1 MMDVRFEEERSRLAG
16 DIGPVV
22 GTVVGV
28 AGTRHAVAEGSHHE
42 AGLGSHLVEGLDNR
56 LVEGPGTRPAGNE
69 VAEVL
74 RRPGPEVVG
83 SPAVDRSL
91 DYRKT

>member
-1 MMDVRFEEERSRLAG
+1 MMDVRFEEECSRLAG

-22 GTVVGV
+22 GIVVGV
-28 AGTRHAVAEGSHHE
+28 AGTRHTVAEGSQHE
-42 AGLGSHLVEGLDNR
+42 AGLGSHLA
-56 LVEGPGTRPAGNE
+56 EGPDKHLAELPGARPAGNE
-69 VAEVL
+69 VAGVL